1 MSLAELVAYYRV
13 ASAFV
18 SVSQHEGFG
27 VPLLEA
33 MKFELP
39 VVAQDSSAIGET
51 LGGAGVLVKE
61 PEVPLVAEAVA
72 LVLERPELRARIVAG
87 ERRRF
92 SDFSYE
98 KVAARTREV
107 LEV

>member
-1 MSLAELVAYYRV
+1 VSLAELVAFYRV

-33 MKFELP
+33 MRFEVP

-51 LGGAGVLVKE
+51 LDGAGVLVKDGDL
-61 PEVPLVAEAVA
+61 PTIAEATA
-72 LVLERPELRARIVAG
+72 LVLEQPDLRARIVAG
-87 ERRRF
+87 ERQRF
-92 SDFSYE
+92 ADFSYE

-107 LEV
+107 LGV